1 MQLNGKQLVS
11 YTECGDEAVF
21 VLAGAT
27 LEEALALA
35 ESPLVIT
42 AGGKEVARFE
52 GFAAASVS
60 LEGEYVA
67 LRCVRKLDESTAD
80 AIHALESNVATAKA
94 QASDAKK
101 AANAAQ
107 DAANGASDS
116 AMTATLALADLGETA
131 GTVANAAAEL
141 GVMTAT
147 GLESVADLGATVAAL
162 EERVKLLEAAGA

>member
-1 MQLNGKQLVS
+1 MQLNGKELIS
-11 YTECGDEAVF
+11 YSGRGDEAAF
-21 VLAGAT
+21 VLSGAT
-27 LEEALALA
+27 LEDALALA
-35 ESPLVIT
+35 DAPLVVT
-42 AGGKEVARFE
+42 AGGKEVERFE
-52 GFAAASVS
+52 GFAAASVA
-60 LEGEYVA
+60 LTGDYVT
-67 LRCVRKLDESTAD
+67 LRCVRKLDESTAA
-80 AIHALESNVATAKA
+80 AIHALESNVATSKA